1 MMAPMEFLQSVKAH
15 NLILILGGTNEQ
27 TKKFWS
33 LYTGPG
39 SHTDRQRKKSK
50 VLEVTLSTGVRA
62 RIKTVAASLIDRVTS
77 RLVEPEVPMEMNPD
91 KQREEPNPLSPKYA
105 SAVKEYNK
113 SRGEAAIE
121 AMVMFGVDLIDP
133 VPDKKEWLDKL
144 QFLAKHERLDLSQYD
159 LESPIDLEYL
169 YKIFIAV
176 GVQDLALIMASASIP
191 TEAINRAAESFQR
204 KDERGSDPDSK
215 DS

>member
-1 MMAPMEFLQSVKAH
+1 MAKNYQKGPIIPGQAV
-15 NLILILGGTNEQ
+15 IQ
-27 TKKFWS
+27 TAKEKK
-33 LYTGPG
+33 T
-39 SHTDRQRKKSK
+39 K
-50 VLEVTLSTGVRA
+50 VVEVTLSTGVRA

-77 RLVEPEVPMEMNPD
+77 QLVEPEVPMEMNPD
-91 KQREEPNPLSPKYA
+91 KQRMEPNPLSPKYA
-105 SAVKEYNK
+105 AALKDYEK

-121 AMVMFGVDLIDP
+121 AMVMFGVELVEP

-159 LESPIDLEYL
+159 LDSPIDLEYL

-176 GVQDLALIMASASIP
+176 GVQDLALVMASASIP
-191 TEAINRAAESFQR
+191 TEAINRATASFQR
-204 KDERGSDPDSK
+204 DDERGADTGSK